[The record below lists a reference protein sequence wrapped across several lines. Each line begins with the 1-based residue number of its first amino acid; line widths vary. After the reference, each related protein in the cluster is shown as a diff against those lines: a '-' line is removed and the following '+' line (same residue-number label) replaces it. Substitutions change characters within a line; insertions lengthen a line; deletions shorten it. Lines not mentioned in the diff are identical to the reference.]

1 VLGIIAQAVATVAL
15 TFAKSLEGTVTPW
28 DWIAAAAAGTATMV
42 STIASIKSATKMD
55 FATGGIVPGNS
66 FNDQLRASDYGISSG
81 ELILNRAQ
89 QGNIAAQLE
98 GGAIGNMVLTTRV
111 SAEDLIFVLNNNGN
125 RRGYGNFI
133 DD

>member
-1 VLGIIAQAVATVAL
+1 
-15 TFAKSLEGTVTPW
+15 
-28 DWIAAAAAGTATMV
+28 MV

-55 FATGGIVPGNS
+55 FAAGGIVPGNS

-98 GGAIGNMVLTTRV
+98 GSGWRDANLTATLRG
-111 SAEDLIFVLNNNGN
+111 EDLILAIDNTSN
-125 RRGYGNFI
+125 RQGRGEYVTSKFN
-133 DD
+133 

>member
-1 VLGIIAQAVATVAL
+1 
-15 TFAKSLEGTVTPW
+15 
-28 DWIAAAAAGTATMV
+28 
-42 STIASIKSATKMD
+42 
-55 FATGGIVPGNS
+55 
-66 FNDQLRASDYGISSG
+66 
-81 ELILNRAQ
+81 LNRAQ